1 MLTAVL
7 VLVCE
12 SWNHAVFV
20 YTTLALVLLI
30 SRYGTVLTHL
40 ILFQTWWNNKNIINA
55 HSSSVGKTHLKVPGS
70 TYNKWTTSSAQTES
84 STETLSSETDQRE
97 VKTELANK
105 YLSNCFKKLGL
116 RKEFY
121 KTKML
126 LENILIQD
134 SMLFGK
140 IFSKDKP
147 ELDEPSAEMV
157 ANLPS
162 IIIDHDNDLFF
173 EHLSAFTQM
182 VNKETDWFQHHSSEP
197 QLSCSSSSSS
207 SLSSQWLGALN
218 GDDSFYERLPAS
230 LPSTPLRQRLA
241 NSLDSVG
248 NSVFSSSSS
257 PLTSCSEEDIKILQ
271 QQYIAACLEKKL
283 KDLHKQSKE
292 NSEYQLGDRN
302 NNGSVVS
309 SNNFCTKPE
318 QPSSD
323 SNNSLC
329 NHSSC
334 QKHRKCCCPNANYS
348 TSQEL
353 QSPHHNS
360 PPKKMKIN
368 KKLRNPLK
376 KINKTVTLYRKMPL
390 RSLSRLWGKVNQLDL
405 PVFMRIPVFRIYIW
419 AFGCNIEEAEEE
431 DLKTYRN
438 LGEFFRRTLKP
449 QVRPI
454 DDIHL
459 LTSPSDGTITHFGRV
474 ENGVIKQVKGV
485 NFSVEGF
492 IGPVSWKSPFSS
504 SSSSSSLSSSSSQSS
519 SPDSS
524 SMSSSSSLS
533 SSSLREDINN
543 SHNNVNAH
551 IDQNQKILSQ
561 LIHPDN
567 VLYHCVIYLAPG
579 DYHRF
584 HSPTDWIVYFRRHFP
599 GELLSVHPGMARWIK
614 GLFNL
619 NERAMYVGLWKHGFF
634 SMTAVGATNVGS
646 IRIYNDHELATNTWK
661 KPDGNNT
668 DKYLPNEQSPGIE
681 VGKGDLFGEFNLGST
696 IVLIFEAPK
705 DFTFNVEPGQRI
717 KYGEAIGT

>member
-1 MLTAVL
+1 MMSLRYLVAKTYRSPLLTVRL
-7 VLVCE
+7 FTKLTQTCRLQ
-12 SWNHAVFV
+12 S
-20 YTTLALVLLI
+20 TSSTKQPQRSLI
-30 SRYGTVLTHL
+30 KRVTFGTV
-40 ILFQTWWNNKNIINA
+40 
-55 HSSSVGKTHLKVPGS
+55 
-70 TYNKWTTSSAQTES
+70 
-84 STETLSSETDQRE
+84 
-97 VKTELANK
+97 
-105 YLSNCFKKLGL
+105 
-116 RKEFY
+116 
-121 KTKML
+121 
-126 LENILIQD
+126 
-134 SMLFGK
+134 FGATC
-140 IFSKDKP
+140 IFG
-147 ELDEPSAEMV
+147 
-157 ANLPS
+157 
-162 IIIDHDNDLFF
+162 F
-173 EHLSAFTQM
+173 
-182 VNKETDWFQHHSSEP
+182 
-197 QLSCSSSSSS
+197 
-207 SLSSQWLGALN
+207 
-218 GDDSFYERLPAS
+218 
-230 LPSTPLRQRLA
+230 
-241 NSLDSVG
+241 
-248 NSVFSSSSS
+248 
-257 PLTSCSEEDIKILQ
+257 
-271 QQYIAACLEKKL
+271 
-283 KDLHKQSKE
+283 
-292 NSEYQLGDRN
+292 YQLNIAYGGPQDP
-302 NNGSVVS
+302 
-309 SNNFCTKPE
+309 SN
-318 QPSSD
+318 
-323 SNNSLC
+323 
-329 NHSSC
+329 
-334 QKHRKCCCPNANYS
+334 
-348 TSQEL
+348 
-353 QSPHHNS
+353 
-360 PPKKMKIN
+360 
-368 KKLRNPLK
+368 LK
-376 KINKTVTLYRKMPL
+376 VTLYRKMPL

-681 VGKGDLFGEFNLGST
+681 VGKGDLFAIVACDLST
-696 IVLIFEAPK
+696 ILLTV
-705 DFTFNVEPGQRI
+705 I
-717 KYGEAIGT
+717 KEVQSHH